1 MRLIFIRH
9 ATAVPRGTP
18 DIPDD
23 ERPLTKRGE
32 RRFRRA
38 AAGLA
43 RIARRPDVLLTSPLP
58 RAHRTAVL
66 AAKAWGKLEPVEIPA
81 LAGGTFEDVAAA
93 LGRYPEDATIALV
106 GHEPQLSELLARLV
120 GSHQADRL
128 VFKKGGAALV
138 TVPTTLAEGGAL
150 LWYLPPRLMRQLG
163 RGY

>member
-1 MRLIFIRH
+1 MRPILIRH

-43 RIARRPDVLLTSPLP
+43 RVARRPDVLLTSPLP

-66 AAKAWGKLEPVEIPA
+66 AAKAWGKLEPVETPA

-120 GSHQADRL
+120 GS
-128 VFKKGGAALV
+128 
-138 TVPTTLAEGGAL
+138 
-150 LWYLPPRLMRQLG
+150 
-163 RGY
+163 